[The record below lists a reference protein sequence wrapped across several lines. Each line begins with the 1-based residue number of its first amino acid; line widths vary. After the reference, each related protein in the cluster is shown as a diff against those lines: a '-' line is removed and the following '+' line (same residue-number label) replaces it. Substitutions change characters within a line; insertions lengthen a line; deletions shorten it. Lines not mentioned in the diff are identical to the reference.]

1 MYYRRARGGEFVC
14 IIEEQAVRVCVYYRR
29 ARGGE
34 FVCIIEEQEVESL
47 CVL

>member
-1 MYYRRARGGEFVC
+1 MYYRRARGGEFVY
-14 IIEEQAVRVCVYYRR
+14 IIEEQEVEFVYYRR
-29 ARGGE
+29 ASGGE